1 MSLDSC
7 IEFTGMKKLLFI
19 SLLSTI
25 VVLANA
31 QVKFLGKVVSDG
43 NGVSNA
49 YVLFASDSGEWSD
62 ETSEDGSFSVTL
74 PEGNY
79 VITITHVSY
88 ADLSQKV
95 SVTPTNNSI
104 IIELQAQTSHLDAAI
119 INSIRARK
127 TTPSTQTNLTKE
139 ELVQMDQQKDFPFV
153 LNLTPSTVVSSDAGN
168 GIGYTGIRIRGIDP
182 TRVNVTINGIP
193 LNDAESQGVFWV
205 NLPDLASSTQSVQI
219 QRGVGT
225 SSNGAAAFGASVNI
239 RTNNLDKEQFSQL
252 TTGFGSFGSQRYTFI
267 HNTGRLK
274 NNLAFQVRGSSI
286 ESDGFIDRASTN
298 LRSANIIGAKYWDKA
313 SLKANLL
320 LGQERTYQAW
330 WGIPQPKFEQNN
342 PELQRYI
349 NELWITGDDL
359 DNLNNS
365 DRRTYNY
372 YTYENEVDNYNQNHY
387 QLFFDRNIDTSWDL
401 HLAGYLT
408 TGAGYFEQ
416 YRPDEDYSDYNVPT
430 ALQPGDTSNSGELV
444 RRRWLD
450 NTLVGALSS
459 LTYQKGKVD
468 GSIGLGMNQY
478 AGKHFGE
485 VISTSFSAYEGINQR
500 YYDNDAFKTEVNV
513 FGKLSYRMG
522 AFVPYIDLQFRQIGY
537 TFEGFDN
544 QYELT
549 EQSVNYGFFNPK
561 VGFSYLL
568 RNSMIYAMYARG
580 NREPVRDDFRNSPPD
595 NWPKHEQLDNI
606 EFGYRYSRKRTSF
619 TLNGYLMEYQ
629 NQLVL
634 TGAVNDVGEPIRAN
648 MKESYR
654 RGIELEAQTSI
665 TKKLQIGGNLNLSTN
680 KIASF
685 TEEVGS
691 WDTSANLSVLREN
704 TDISFSPNMIGALI
718 LGYKVNKN
726 WMFQANAKHVAKQYL
741 DNTQSDNSSLPAFT
755 VLNASAS
762 YTADSLIGTKSFSF
776 GIYLNNLLDATY
788 APLGYTYSGVMA
800 GQRSDFNYVFPMAG
814 RNVMVKASIRL

>member
-7 IEFTGMKKLLFI
+7 IEFTGMKKILFTT
-19 SLLSTI
+19 LFCVT
-25 VVLANA
+25 VAWVNA
-31 QVKFLGKVVSDG
+31 QINVTGKVVS
-43 NGVSNA
+43 NGFGVPNA
-49 YVLFASDSGEWSD
+49 FITFKNSMGEWST
-62 ETSEDGSFSVTL
+62 ESQGNGSFSLAV
-74 PEGNY
+74 PQGNY
-79 VITITHVSY
+79 TVRTRHVSY
-88 ADLSQKV
+88 EDAVHTVIVNQEV
-95 SVTPTNNSI
+95 NSFI
-104 IIELQAQTSHLDAAI
+104 LEMTAQVNHLDAAI
-119 INSIRARK
+119 ISTVRARK
-127 TTPSTQTNLTKE
+127 TTPSTQTNLTKDD
-139 ELVQMDQQKDFPFV
+139 LVQMDQQQDFPFL
-153 LNLTPSTVVSSDAGN
+153 LNLTPSTVVSSHAGN

-252 TTGFGSFGSQRYTFI
+252 TTGFGSFGSQRYTFT

-274 NNLAFQVRGSSI
+274 NNLAFQVRGSLI

-298 LRSANIIGAKYWDKA
+298 LRSANLIGAKYWDKA
-313 SLKANLL
+313 SLKANVL
-320 LGQERTYQAW
+320 LGQELTYQAW
-330 WGIPQPKFEQNN
+330 WGIPQPLFEQNT

-359 DNLNNS
+359 ENLNNS

-387 QLFFDRNIDTSWDL
+387 QLFFDRSVDTSWDL

-416 YRPDEDYSDYNVPT
+416 YRPDEDYSDYNIPT
-430 ALQPGDTSNSGELV
+430 SIQPGDTSNSGDLV

-450 NTLVGALSS
+450 NALIGALTS
-459 LTYQKGKVD
+459 LTYQKGRVD
-468 GSIGLGMNQY
+468 GSFGFGVNQY

-485 VISTSFSAYEGINQR
+485 VISTGFTAYEGINQR
-500 YYDNDAFKTEVNV
+500 YYDNDALKTEVNV

-522 AFVPYIDLQFRQIGY
+522 AFVPYLDLQFRQIGY

-544 QYELT
+544 QYEFT

-561 VGFSYLL
+561 VGFSYLFK
-568 RNSMIYAMYARG
+568 NAMFYTMYARG

-595 NWPKHEQLDNI
+595 NWPQPEQLDNI
-606 EFGYRYSRKRTSF
+606 EIGYRYSRKRSSF
-619 TLNGYLMEYQ
+619 TINGYFMEYK

-648 MKESYR
+648 MEESFR
-654 RGIELEAQTSI
+654 RGVELVAQTSL
-665 TKKLQIGGNLNLSTN
+665 TKKLQIGGNLNVSTN

-691 WDTSANLSVLREN
+691 WDTSANLSILREN
-704 TDISFSPNMIGALI
+704 TDISFSPNLIGALI
-718 LGYKVNKN
+718 LGYKVNNN
-726 WMFQANAKHVAKQYL
+726 WMFQANAKYVSKQYL
-741 DNTQSDNSSLPAFT
+741 DNTQSDHRSLPAFA
-755 VLNASAS
+755 VVNASAS

-776 GIYLNNLLDATY
+776 GVYLNNLLDATY
-788 APLGYTYSGVMA
+788 APLGYTYSGVLA